1 VLPSSFTSQ
10 ASPLDDEGIPRDEF
24 GQPPGTRGGRRC
36 RYHGHRG
43 MYLHDREPC
52 AVVARVCWDVL
63 GRECNGRRKPERVLV
78 DLSTGV
84 MDQQTLG
91 AQKARPC
98 RATCVRH
105 SMPDAATREPGT
117 TPSGHHVMC
126 PVRPA
131 LQGSVEKLI
140 ERPTCNAI
148 AQKSMAGSPCA
159 SALVREER
167 EGEYHC
173 ARAGLRQLRE
183 SARGV
188 RGQNAR
194 DPRLG
199 AVREASSDS
208 LDTLRPW
215 NPSIAHECE
224 NYHRGLAR
232 SPKAARQSR
241 SFLGRLEVSLCTS

>member
-1 VLPSSFTSQ
+1 
-10 ASPLDDEGIPRDEF
+10 
-24 GQPPGTRGGRRC
+24 
-36 RYHGHRG
+36 